1 MTSRKTAHLLGK
13 LDGMPVELVRGLSA
27 EDWERPTI
35 AGVWRVKQVAAHLLD
50 TQVRKLS
57 MVRDGFW
64 GEGPRE
70 GEGLVAFINRLNA
83 EGAAL
88 YSRHS
93 PAVLASLLEISGRES
108 AAFHEGLDPEARA
121 AFAVS
126 WAGESESANWFDTAR
141 ELTERWHHQQQI
153 RLAVDKP
160 GILTAEFYRPVM
172 ETFLLGAPYAYREI
186 GASVGQ
192 AVRVEVSGEAGG
204 VWWLVRGEAG
214 WALRDEEQGEVAAS
228 VMMPQ
233 EVAWR
238 VFTKGIPREEA
249 MAVCR
254 VEGDAA
260 LGGALFRLTAIV
272 G

>member
-1 MTSRKTAHLLGK
+1 MTSRRTAHLLGK
-13 LDGMPVELVRGLSA
+13 LDGMLVDLVRGLSG
-27 EDWERPTI
+27 EEWERPTI
-35 AGVWRVKQVAAHLLD
+35 AGSWRVKQVAAHLLD
-50 TQVRKLS
+50 TQLRKLTI
-57 MVRDGFW
+57 VRDGFW

-70 GEGLVAFINRLNA
+70 GEGLVGFINRLNA

-93 PAVLASLLEISGRES
+93 PAVLASLLEVSGRES
-108 AAFHEGLDPEARA
+108 AVFHEGLEPEARA

-153 RLAVDKP
+153 RLAVDEP

-172 ETFLLGAPYAYREI
+172 ETFLLGAPYVYRDVD
-186 GASVGQ
+186 ALVGQ

-204 VWWLVRGEAG
+204 NWWLVRGEEG
-214 WALRDEEQGEVAAS
+214 WELRDEERGEVAAS
-228 VMMPQ
+228 VVMPQ

-238 VFTKGIPREEA
+238 VFTKGVSREQA

-260 LGGALFRLTAIV
+260 LGGVLFGLTAIV

>member
-1 MTSRKTAHLLGK
+1 MTSRRTAHLLGK
-13 LDGMPVELVRGLSA
+13 LDGLLVELVRGLQA
-27 EDWERPTI
+27 EDWDLETI
-35 AGVWRVKQVAAHLLD
+35 AGSWRVKHVAAHLLD
-50 TQVRKLS
+50 TQLRKLAI
-57 MVRDGFW
+57 VRDGYW

-70 GEGLVAFINRLNA
+70 GEGLVQFINRLNA

-93 PAVLASLLEISGRES
+93 PAVLASLLEVSGRES

-153 RLAVDKP
+153 RLAVERP

-172 ETFLLGAPYAYREI
+172 ETFLLGAPYAYRDVD
-186 GASVGQ
+186 ARVGQ

-204 VWWLVRGEAG
+204 VWWLVRGDAG
-214 WALRDEEQGEVAAS
+214 WALTDEERGNVAAS
-228 VMMPQ
+228 VVMPQ
-233 EVAWR
+233 EIAWR
-238 VFTKGIPREEA
+238 VFTKGISREQA
-249 MAVCR
+249 MAACR

-260 LGGALFRLTAIV
+260 LASVLFRLTAIV